1 MSLMARI
8 VNGRPAWGVEMA
20 AGREID
26 ACDDGGARSGHAGTV
41 GMAYSTST
49 F

>member
-1 MSLMARI
+1 M
-8 VNGRPAWGVEMA
+8 GVEMA
-20 AGREID
+20 AGKEID
-26 ACDDGGARSGHAGTV
+26 ACDACDNGGARSGHAGTV

>member
-20 AGREID
+20 AGKEID
-26 ACDDGGARSGHAGTV
+26 ACDSGPAGTV